1 MFLLNRQSSKS
12 IMNIRKKLT
21 SKQKQNKQKKTTKP
35 KQPYTIQLAPGCPS
49 LGFPYPVMYSPPPRT
64 VKHVS
69 FYTQKKRNSYSFLL
83 CFFHIFALSV
93 LTYARIQ
100 NTFFYFSFYSFKL
113 RVFSHQWFIS
123 PSFSVSSY
131 CCFSCFSTRTKK
143 ESKFCLTI
151 ALTLVLESTLFLA
164 RSNGEVHH
172 FNEVNGTAAEQSG

>member
-1 MFLLNRQSSKS
+1 
-12 IMNIRKKLT
+12 MNIRKKLT
-21 SKQKQNKQKKTTKP
+21 SKQKQNKQKKPTKP

-164 RSNGEVHH
+164 RSSGEVHH
-172 FNEVNGTAAEQSG
+172 FNKVNGTAAEQSG